1 MDSLDDLILAFRCPV
16 KFESMAGDDVT
27 RFCQK
32 CSLNVHN
39 LSARSRREA
48 SHLLESGD
56 ICVHFE
62 VDPSGRIRTDDTGLL
77 FTLSQGFRNFHS
89 RLVVYSSLFLAFL
102 TASSLPARAEPSAD
116 EQPLAAKKSNV
127 KKPPGAAF
135 PFDCHQFD
143 CVDGMPVRGE
153 IFDAV
158 MDLVPRFGPLDKPI
172 VDQSE
177 RQVIDNFADR
187 IQTKRVIDRQ
197 DLGRVKH
204 FYKQRGDV
212 IKEFQARTLEALIEM
227 KSPGPQLDKDVM
239 LAEFERA
246 RHRAMSALIGK
257 AEEELKK
264 GDLEAARAV
273 HDFVRVGIAAQSFET
288 YHPKLLE
295 GVRYWTLDDYGHR
308 GFSLIDVNLVCDESM
323 LDRAIR
329 VQEKVVSLG
338 AGTERD
344 KAGQVGLLKTFKLA
358 KVLAALKSDRD
369 NKALEK
375 KKWELVRI
383 IRLSRRGIV
392 E

>member
-1 MDSLDDLILAFRCPV
+1 MDSLDNLILAFRCPV
-16 KFESMAGDDVT
+16 KFESMTGDDVT

-48 SHLLESGD
+48 SHLLDSGD

-62 VDPSGRIRTDDTGLL
+62 VDPNGRIRTDDTGLL
-77 FTLSQGFRNFHS
+77 FTLFQGLRNFHN
-89 RLVVYSSLFLAFL
+89 RLIVCSSLLLAFL
-102 TASSLPARAEPSAD
+102 AASSLPAKSEPSAD
-116 EQPLAAKKSNV
+116 EQPLTGKKSNV
-127 KKPPGAAF
+127 KMPPGVPF

-143 CVDGMPVRGE
+143 CVDGMPVKGE
-153 IFDAV
+153 IFNAV
-158 MDLVPRFGPLDKPI
+158 EDLVPRFRLGPPI
-172 VDQSE
+172 IDQSE
-177 RQVIDNFADR
+177 RQVIDNFADQ

-212 IKEFQARTLEALIEM
+212 VKEFQARTLETLIEM
-227 KSPGPQLDKDVM
+227 KSPGPQQDKDVM
-239 LAEFERA
+239 LAEYEVA
-246 RHRAMSALIGK
+246 RHRTMSRLVEK

-264 GDLEAARAV
+264 GGLGAVRAI

-295 GVRYWTLDDYGHR
+295 GVRYWSLYDYGHR

-329 VQEKVVSLG
+329 VQEKVVSRR
-338 AGTERD
+338 AGNEME
-344 KAGQVGLLKTFKLA
+344 KAGQAGLLTTFRLA
-358 KVLAALKSDRD
+358 KVLAALNSDRD

-375 KKWELVRI
+375 KKWELVRTLQ
-383 IRLSRRGIV
+383 LSRRGIV